1 MQNDRNF
8 NRPPGNTRPEHPA
21 QAWLKANTAAILQFK
36 ETENLKEL
44 LDNIQSFVQDKC
56 GGITTSQLRN
66 IFSQIRAG
74 KPTNQSLQLIRPKLA
89 YIAARQAT
97 KEAQEVVDFFE
108 NIVSEIQS
116 DEQAPH
122 FVAFFEAIVAYHK
135 LYHGKK

>member
-1 MQNDRNF
+1 MQSERNF
-8 NRPPGNTRPEHPA
+8 NRPSGSTRPQHPA
-21 QAWLKANTAAILQFK
+21 QAWLIANTTAILQFR
-36 ETENLKEL
+36 EAENLKEL
-44 LDNIQSFVQDKC
+44 LDHIQSFVQDKC
-56 GGITTSQLRN
+56 GSITTSQLRN

-108 NIVSEIQS
+108 NIVAEIRS
-116 DEQAPH
+116 DEQASH